1 MRAPD
6 ASVGTALGL
15 DPVLIP
21 DGDDLHV
28 PRARP
33 MRPRWER
40 PALGAAFVV
49 ALALRLWQVDR
60 QVMLD
65 DEWHAIAMLSTAG
78 YARIAS
84 TFGIVDH
91 SIPLTLFYKA
101 VADLGWLSEAAML
114 SLPLLCGMLT
124 FVALVVAGGRVMRP
138 GERVTFAWLLAVS
151 PLLVLYARQ
160 ARPYALTLLLTL
172 AALAAAIAWWRR
184 RRAWHGALYVAAAVP
199 AVYAHLIVA
208 PAVFGV
214 WIALAVEA
222 VRERRRLPDLARA
235 LLPGVVA
242 GVVVAL
248 LLAPPLTADWGALEA
263 KAGADRVTAH
273 SAFRAAGMLLGTGS
287 GVMALGLLALAVV
300 GVRESLARAR
310 FATRV
315 VLTVLVLQT
324 LAVVASGALWLSW
337 PMVLARYLLLIVPF
351 AAWAVALGVGRLGAH
366 VGAAREP
373 VAAVAGV
380 FLAAAVLLTG
390 PLPPLLVTPNAFFA
404 HHAFWADF
412 DPARNRV
419 LREISEGPIPAF
431 YREMAARPAGEVTLI
446 EAPWRFE
453 SMFNRQPLF
462 QRVHRQ
468 HVRIGL
474 VGGVC
479 APGAFAEQP
488 RRFPSRFRNLVDLA
502 APDGVVRSRG
512 DYLVVHRRLELS
524 NMSEPWQTWDGR
536 GLPPVDGC
544 LPTFAARF
552 GPPVH
557 EDETITVY
565 ALRR

>member
-1 MRAPD
+1 
-6 ASVGTALGL
+6 
-15 DPVLIP
+15 
-21 DGDDLHV
+21 
-28 PRARP
+28 
-33 MRPRWER
+33 MRPRWEG
-40 PALGAAFVV
+40 PALGVAFLV

-60 QVMLD
+60 QVTLD

-91 SIPLTLFYKA
+91 SIPLTLYYKA

-114 SLPLLCGMLT
+114 SLPLLCGILT
-124 FVALVVAGGRVMRP
+124 FVALVVVAGRAMRP
-138 GERVTFAWLLAVS
+138 GERVAYAWLLAVS

-184 RRAWHGALYVAAAVP
+184 RRAWHGALYVVAGVP

-214 WIALAVEA
+214 WIALAIEEVH
-222 VRERRRLPDLARA
+222 ERRRLSDLARA
-235 LLPGVVA
+235 LLPGIVA
-242 GVVVAL
+242 SVVVAL
-248 LLAPPLTADWGALEA
+248 LLAPPLAADWGALEA
-263 KAGADRVTAH
+263 KTGADQVTAQ
-273 SAFRAAGMLLGTGS
+273 SALRAAAMLLGTGS
-287 GVMALGLLALAVV
+287 GVMALGLFALAVV
-300 GVRESLARAR
+300 GVRESMARHR
-310 FATRV
+310 STTRV

-324 LAVVASGALWLSW
+324 VAVVASGALWLSW

-351 AAWAVALGVGRLGAH
+351 AAWAVALGIGRLCAQ
-366 VGAAREP
+366 VGASREP

-380 FLAAAVLLTG
+380 GLAAAVLLSG
-390 PLPPLLVTPNAFFA
+390 ALPPLLVAPNAFFA
-404 HHAFWADF
+404 HHAFWADL

-431 YREMAARPAGEVTLI
+431 YRELAARPAGEVTLI

-502 APDGVVRSRG
+502 APVDVVRSRG

-524 NMSEPWQTWDGR
+524 NMTEPWQTWDGK

-552 GPPVH
+552 GPPVY

-565 ALRR
+565 ALRP